1 MEERKTVKKIFHDW
15 ELEKEEEWLN
25 GMAMSGWVLDS
36 VGFCKYN
43 FVRCEPEE
51 YTVKFQFI
59 EDYNDEYKNL
69 IKENNIEYI
78 GKNLCGFRYF
88 RKKTEFGELNLFSD
102 IDSRI
107 THLKKY
113 GTMVMSIGIANIS
126 IGITNDNSFFISTFN
141 FLFGALMMYTLG
153 RIHEKKEA
161 LERERLLHE

>member
-1 MEERKTVKKIFHDW
+1 MEERKTVKKIFLDW

-51 YTVKFQFI
+51 YTVKFQYI

-78 GKNLCGFRYF
+78 GNNLCGVRYF

-113 GTMVMSIGIANIS
+113 GNMVMLIGISNLIS
-126 IGITNDNSFFISTFN
+126 GLIIFNSSFLSTISLLCGTFF
-141 FLFGALMMYTLG
+141 LYTLG
-153 RIHEKKEA
+153 RVHEKKES
-161 LERERLLHE
+161 LERERFLHE

>member
-1 MEERKTVKKIFHDW
+1 MEERKTVNKIFLDW

-51 YTVKFQFI
+51 YTVKFQYI
-59 EDYNDEYKNL
+59 EDYSDEYKNL

-88 RKKTEFGELNLFSD
+88 RKKTEFGEFNLFSD

-107 THLKKY
+107 IHLKKY
-113 GTMVMSIGIANIS
+113 GTMVMSIGIS
-126 IGITNDNSFFISTFN
+126 SFSMGIIYNNSFFLSTLGFLFSTF
-141 FLFGALMMYTLG
+141 LMYTLG
-153 RIHEKKEA
+153 RIHEKKES